1 MRQSLETLSSAI
13 MSWFRFFM
21 KRFGLMIL
29 TSFSEVVLDDIGD
42 TSRMTRTRIGYGR
55 SPPELRG
62 KRLKQT
68 PK

>member
-42 TSRMTRTRIGYGR
+42 V
-55 SPPELRG
+55 
-62 KRLKQT
+62 RLE
-68 PK
+68 